1 MTKDVTLGR
10 ATIPW
15 AGKCF
20 PLLDSIYPNGYRPP
34 RGLIEAGWV
43 LPGGT
48 RTTNREEAV
57 MAAQIIDNLMEQSK

>member
-1 MTKDVTLGR
+1 MTQDLTVGR

-15 AGKCF
+15 AGKCS
-20 PLLDSIYPNGYRPP
+20 PLLYSTYPNGYRPP
-34 RGLIEAGWV
+34 WGQLEAGWV

-57 MAAQIIDNLMEQSK
+57 MAAQIINNLLEQSK

>member
-1 MTKDVTLGR
+1 MTKDVTLGP

-15 AGKCF
+15 AGKSY
-20 PLLDSIYPNGYRPP
+20 PLLDSIYANGYRPP
-34 RGLIEAGWV
+34 RGIIEAGWV

-57 MAAQIIDNLMEQSK
+57 MAAQIINNLMEQTK